1 MKRTKAMHLNK
12 ISVNSNLFPTAV
24 GYPFGLKIFHES
36 PDLVFN
42 TPVTFFVGENGS
54 GKSTLLRALTRACGV
69 HIWAD
74 SDKRRFE
81 DNPYENDLH
90 KYIDVT
96 WVNDSVPG
104 AFFSA
109 ELFNYF
115 ARSLDDWAVNDP
127 GLLEYFGGTSLLSQ
141 SHGQSVMAFI
151 RAQASRGGVYFLDEP
166 ETALSPVRQIE
177 LLRLLRDVGKQG
189 QTQWIIATHS
199 PILLGYPQA
208 QIYNFNVAPLAMVD
222 YESTDYFTVYRDFL
236 ADREKFLG

>member
-1 MKRTKAMHLNK
+1 MYFQK
-12 ISVNSNLFPTAV
+12 ITVNSRKFPTTDV
-24 GYPFGLKIFHES
+24 YPFSMSIFHES
-36 PDLVFN
+36 PCLQFK

-54 GKSTLLRALTRACGV
+54 GKSTLLRAITRACGV
-69 HIWAD
+69 HIWAE

-90 KYIDVT
+90 RYIDVN
-96 WVNDSVPG
+96 WVNKSVPG

-109 ELFNYF
+109 ELFDYF

-127 GLLEYFGGTSLLSQ
+127 GLLEYFGGLSLLSQ

-151 RAQASRGGVYFLDEP
+151 RAQSQRGGVYFLDEP

-177 LLRLLRDVGKQG
+177 LLRLLQEVGKQG
-189 QTQWIIATHS
+189 KTQWVIATHS
-199 PILLGYPQA
+199 PILLGFPQA
-208 QIYNFNVAPLAMVD
+208 HIYSFNTAPLSTVD

-236 ADREKFLG
+236 ADREKYLG